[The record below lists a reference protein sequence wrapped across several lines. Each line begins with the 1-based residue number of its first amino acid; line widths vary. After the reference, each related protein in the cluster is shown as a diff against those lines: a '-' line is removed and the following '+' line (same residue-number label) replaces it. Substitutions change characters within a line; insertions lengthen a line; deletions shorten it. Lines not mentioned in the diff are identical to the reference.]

1 MTIDQ
6 RYLGQE
12 ELKYVYER
20 GKKRME
26 YHPELAEEYRKMIK
40 EFPFYHDRNEAIEKA
55 VQMSKNSLKEYQV
68 WAKVG
73 KDGDYYFIQDYYIVS
88 NDYRILIA
96 AEYVGMEQILR

>member
-1 MTIDQ
+1 MIIDQ

-12 ELKYVYER
+12 ELKYVYEH

-26 YHPELAEEYRKMIK
+26 YHPELAEKYRKMI
-40 EFPFYHDRNEAIEKA
+40 EVLPFYQDRNEAIEKA
-55 VQMSKNSLKEYQV
+55 IQMSKDNHEPYQV

-73 KDGDYYFIQDYYIVS
+73 NDVEHYYIQDYYIVS

-96 AEYVGMEQILR
+96 AEYIGMEQIFY

>member
-1 MTIDQ
+1 MIIDQ

-20 GKKRME
+20 GKKRIE
-26 YHPELAEEYRKMIK
+26 CHPELADKYIK
-40 EFPFYHDRNEAIEKA
+40 IIEEFPFYQDRNEAIEKA
-55 VQMSKNSLKEYQV
+55 IQMSKDNHEQYQV

-73 KDGDYYFIQDYYIVS
+73 NDVEHYYIQDYYIVS

-96 AEYVGMEQILR
+96 AEYIGMEQLFR